1 MDSPPTTLTD
11 CQDLLKNTVEN
22 LELNQIQRHL
32 FLCADQSK
40 PKCCDKETGLEAW
53 EYLKTRLKELE
64 LDKTTENRPDCI
76 FRTKAN
82 CLRICTQGPIL
93 LVYPD
98 GVWYKQVT
106 PEILER
112 IIQEHLINNQIVEEY
127 AFIFHELPH
136 ISDS

>member
-1 MDSPPTTLTD
+1 MNSESTTLTD

-22 LELNQIQRHL
+22 LGLHQIQRHL

-40 PKCCDKETGLEAW
+40 PKCCNKETGLAAW
-53 EYLKTRLKELE
+53 EYLKKRLKELE
-64 LDKTTENRPDCI
+64 LDKITENRPYCV

-82 CLRICTQGPIL
+82 CLRVCTQGPIL

-98 GVWYKQVT
+98 GVWYRQVT

-127 AFIFHELPH
+127 AFVCHKFPDL
-136 ISDS
+136 SNS